1 MRATST
7 NLAIA
12 AGAVALVLAWPLQ
25 PVGAQPPGK
34 ATARLVGVA
43 TIYSADYRGVTASG
57 QRYDP
62 RKFTAAHRT
71 LPFGTR
77 LKITDPRSGRSV
89 DVVVNDRGP
98 FTRGRIL
105 DLSWAAGQSL
115 HAIDRGVFPVV
126 ATIE

>member
-7 NLAIA
+7 IFASAVSALTLAFA
-12 AGAVALVLAWPLQ
+12 CPAGQA
-25 PVGAQPPGK
+25 GAQPPQKPAG
-34 ATARLVGVA
+34 RLIGVA
-43 TIYSADYRGVTASG
+43 TIYSSDYRGVTASG

-89 DVVVNDRGP
+89 GDGAPSASRPTSGLRRQVIGPND
-98 FTRGRIL
+98 
-105 DLSWAAGQSL
+105 
-115 HAIDRGVFPVV
+115 
-126 ATIE
+126 ATMRS